1 MSSRQDG
8 IGHCEHCGRSFGY
21 MLIHNGFNE
30 SVYAYC
36 EACGRTAILDGR
48 RLPTGAHIP
57 LHQAIPADRGDLL
70 QPCICGGRFRGD
82 AGPRCPVCRKALS
95 AQLAASWVEAQ
106 APGTVQGWR
115 WQQNWQ
121 GLYCIVIE
129 DQVVYDNWR
138 SRPGAR

>member
-1 MSSRQDG
+1 MSRHDG
-8 IGHCEHCGRSFGY
+8 VGHCEHCGHSFGY

-36 EACGRTAILDGR
+36 EACGRTAILDGWKC
-48 RLPTGAHIP
+48 PTGVTIP
-57 LHQAIPADRGDLL
+57 LHQAIPADSGDLRH
-70 QPCICGGRFRGD
+70 PCGCGGRFRGD
-82 AGPRCPVCRKALS
+82 AGPRCPACHRVLS
-95 AQLAASWVEAQ
+95 AQLAASWIEAQ
-106 APGTVQGWR
+106 APGAKRGWR

-138 SRPGAR
+138 LRLGAG